1 MRKLLILFMAVFLV
15 SAGAVVA
22 TADVELGFSQN
33 MADTYYRLDVQNFFF
48 ELPVEGQITHFN
60 LGGQLD
66 TTFYDLYGL
75 GAVKFVDDSGEFYP
89 KELGLGLGY
98 PITFGPIKVFAE
110 MRVSSPQW
118 IDVNTWS
125 AEPFVGFEF
134 KFSAFDEGEPV

>member
-1 MRKLLILFMAVFLV
+1 MRKLLILFLTISLV
-15 SAGAVVA
+15 SAGVVVA

-48 ELPVEGQITHFN
+48 ELPVEGQVTHFN

-66 TTFYDLYGL
+66 TTFYNLYGL
-75 GAVKFVDDSGEFYP
+75 GAVKFVEEENEYYP
-89 KELGLGLGY
+89 EELGLGLGY
-98 PITFGPIKVFAE
+98 PVVFGPIKVFAE
-110 MRVSSPQW
+110 LRVTSPKW

-134 KFSAFDEGEPV
+134 QFSAFEEPV